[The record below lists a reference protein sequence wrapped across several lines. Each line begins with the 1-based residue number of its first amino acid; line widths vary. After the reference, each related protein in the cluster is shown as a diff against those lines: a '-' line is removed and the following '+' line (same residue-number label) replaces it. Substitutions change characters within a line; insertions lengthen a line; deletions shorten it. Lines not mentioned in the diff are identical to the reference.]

1 MLKIF
6 FTNKRNIIEGRRLK
20 WYNVTANYSFEVDFI
35 KGTNNFIAD
44 YLSIN
49 HHEELLNKQ
58 LIEINILQESMN
70 PPKQGEWI
78 TIAKKA
84 PKAPIYIYI
93 YIYIYIG
100 RERERERERD
110 MQYEVREATFN
121 T

>member
-93 YIYIYIG
+93 G